1 MLMQNN
7 LENTYTY
14 NATSK
19 PININLNNKSNRSNG
34 SNISNN
40 YISKNHNPINYQADN
55 VKCYDGEINL
65 INTLD
70 NNKLY
75 INDYKLDTICF
86 DPSKFSPPDEWSIRL
101 KNRIKNLNNND
112 CRYIDYLFDNK

>member
-1 MLMQNN
+1 MLIQNN
-7 LENTYTY
+7 LENTYT
-14 NATSK
+14 ATSK
-19 PININLNNKSNRSNG
+19 PININLHNKSNG
-34 SNISNN
+34 SNGSNK
-40 YISKNHNPINYQADN
+40 YISKNQNSIDYQVDN

-75 INDYKLDTICF
+75 TNDYKLDTICF